1 MNAWFSVGFAAMSW
15 KRKTWNVVQS
25 ENALKKVSVDVKMW
39 VSSNNSNTQEN
50 DGVVD
55 DTMLN
60 IEDSDLNV
68 SKC

>member
-1 MNAWFSVGFAAMSW
+1 M
-15 KRKTWNVVQS
+15 VQS

-50 DGVVD
+50 DGAVD